1 MTDVAFAGL
10 AEHAAM
16 LERGE
21 TTSQELTELFLSR
34 IERHDPALNA
44 FRVVFDEMARAEAAQ
59 ADARRRSG
67 DTRPLLGIPLA
78 IKDDTDIQGHVT
90 AMGSCAVEE
99 PARADSEVVRRLRSA
114 GAVILGKTHVPEM
127 MIVPFTESPTYGITR
142 NPWDLQRTPGGSS
155 GGSAA
160 AVAAGLCSAALGSD
174 GGGSIRIPA
183 GCCGLFG
190 LKPQRGR
197 VPTAPMR
204 DPWTGLS
211 TWGAITRRVADS
223 ALFYDAIR
231 DGGPSFAEAAARGF
245 GSHPPRLRIAVTS
258 NVPPVIATRPDAE
271 QLGALQGTAELLRS
285 LGHEVVERSFPWGP
299 VFGNFLARY
308 LRGVRDEALKMPHPE
323 RFSRRTRG
331 YVRLGGLIP
340 DAVLARARAEEAKD
354 RERCNGI
361 FEDGFDLVVMPL
373 FARRPPKV
381 MYHDGRSAFW
391 TLNSNG
397 RWLPYPPVFNHT
409 GQPAAAV
416 PAGFTG
422 DGFPLTVQLVAPPEG
437 EAVLLSLAAQLERER
452 DWPAHTPPAT
462 P

>member
-16 LERGE
+16 LDRGE

-67 DTRPLLGIPLA
+67 DKRPLLGIPLA
-78 IKDDTDIQGHVT
+78 VKDDTDIAGHVT
-90 AMGSCAVEE
+90 AMGTCAVDE
-99 PARADSEVVRRLRSA
+99 PASADSEVVRRLRSA

-127 MIVPFTESPTYGITR
+127 MIVPFTESPTFGITR

-183 GCCGLFG
+183 ACCGLFG

-197 VPTAPMR
+197 VPTAPM
-204 DPWTGLS
+204 DEPWHGLS

-223 ALFYDAIR
+223 ARFYDAIA
-231 DGGPSFAEAAARGF
+231 DPGTPPLAEVAAREPGK
-245 GSHPPRLRIAVTS
+245 LRIAVTR

-271 QLGALQGTAELLRS
+271 QLGGLLGTADLLRS
-285 LGHEVVERSFPWGP
+285 LGHEVVERDYPWGM
-299 VFGNFLARY
+299 VFGNFIVRY
-308 LRGVRDEALKMPHPE
+308 LRGIADESAKLPHPE

-331 YVRLGGLIP
+331 YMRLGSLIP

-354 RERCNGI
+354 RERGNAI
-361 FEDGFDLVVMPL
+361 FRDGFDLVVMPM

-397 RWLPYPPVFNHT
+397 RFVPYPPVFNHT

-416 PAGFTG
+416 PAGFTA
-422 DGFPLTVQLVAPPEG
+422 DGFPLSVQLVAPPDGEG
-437 EAVLLSLAAQLERER
+437 LLLSLAAQLERER
-452 DWPAHTPPAT
+452 DWPSHRPPAT

>member
-16 LERGE
+16 LDRGE
-21 TTSQELTELFLSR
+21 ITSRELTDRFLER
-34 IERHDPALNA
+34 IDRHDPALNA
-44 FRVVFDEMARAEAAQ
+44 FRVVFDELARAEAAQ

-67 DTRPLLGIPLA
+67 ERRPLLGIPLA
-78 IKDDTDIQGHVT
+78 IKDDTDIQGQVT
-90 AMGSCAVEE
+90 AFGSCAVEG

-127 MIVPFTESPTYGITR
+127 MIVPFTESPTFGITR

-197 VPTAPMR
+197 VPTAPA
-204 DPWTGLS
+204 DEPWHGLS

-223 ALFYDAIR
+223 ARFYDAIR
-231 DGGPSFAEAAARGF
+231 DGGESFTEAAERGL

-258 NVPPVIATRPDAE
+258 NVPPVMATRPDAE
-271 QLGALQGTAELLRS
+271 QLGALQGTADLLRS
-285 LGHEVVERSFPWGP
+285 LGHEVVERDFPWGP
-299 VFGNFLARY
+299 SFGNFLARY
-308 LRGVRDEALKMPHPE
+308 LRGVHDEAAAMPYPE
-323 RFSRRTRG
+323 RLSRRTRG
-331 YVRLGGLIP
+331 YMRMGSLIP
-340 DAVLARARAEEAKD
+340 DAVLARARSEEAKD
-354 RERCNGI
+354 LEHANGI
-361 FEDGFDLVVMPL
+361 FRDGFDLVLMPL

-397 RWLPYPPVFNHT
+397 RWIPYTAVFNHT

-422 DGFPLTVQLVAPPEG
+422 DGFPLTVQLVAPPDGEG
-437 EAVLLSLAAQLERER
+437 VLLSVAAQLERER
-452 DWPAHTPPAT
+452 DWPAHLPPAT